1 VTSLRFIMQTHSTG
15 AQPERERPQPK
26 DLLQLGAGKQIS
38 TYNPSAR
45 RSISISL
52 SLSLSLVRTWPR
64 IEFLQRARLYWIF
77 GCSATAVWNCC
88 FVPVCSLI
96 RLRTTFGS
104 LFLFHLFEAKITNCV
119 FKTLCGNL
127 HDSKGDKLFKC
138 TNYPNYTGKC

>member
-26 DLLQLGAGKQIS
+26 DLLQLGTGKQIS

-52 SLSLSLVRTWPR
+52 SLSLVRTWPR
-64 IEFLQRARLYWIF
+64 IEFLQRTRLYWIF
-77 GCSATAVWNCC
+77 GCSATAVWNCAGVCC

-96 RLRTTFGS
+96 RLRAAFGS

-119 FKTLCGNL
+119 FKAQCGNW
-127 HDSKGDKLFKC
+127 HSKRAKSFKC
-138 TNYPNYTGKC
+138 TN